1 MSKFEV
7 FDDEQQLFRR
17 IDQLRIDDIKD
28 EDITV
33 VANDRLDN
41 HSIIYYTSVNF
52 KKSHGTLW
60 DRFASKFGDDD
71 SSSGGRVIDR
81 LNLSGADKAKY
92 DKALDDGSIL
102 LFVKGL
108 SHTEEVQE
116 AREDD
121 TDSAA
126 EAADEA
132 AEETKNDTES
142 ISDDEEKRS
151 DEMIVTPEGPT
162 LTKEYDG
169 ITVTTEAVEKK
180 ETPVNEIKTDG
191 DTHRIDMS
199 TYVTEYD
206 EELELEEE
214 EIQHAKVEQVIEE
227 EEETIEEKNQYHT
240 VKDNVVN
247 MNPEED
253 EEGIRQG

>member
-7 FDDEQQLFRR
+7 FDDEQQLSRR

-33 VANDRLDN
+33 VSNDRLDN

-60 DRFASKFGDDD
+60 DRFASKFGDED
-71 SSSGGRVIDR
+71 SSGRVIDQ
-81 LNLSGADKAKY
+81 LNLTGADKAKY

-108 SHTEEVQE
+108 SHTEEVE
-116 AREDD
+116 EPPEDD
-121 TDSAA
+121 TDSVT
-126 EAADEA
+126 EEPRDA
-132 AEETKNDTES
+132 AEETKIETDS
-142 ISDDEEKRS
+142 ISDDEEKGS
-151 DEMIVTPEGPT
+151 DEMIVTTEGPT

-169 ITVTTEAVEKK
+169 ITVTTEAVENK
-180 ETPVNEIKTDG
+180 ETPVNEIRTDG

-199 TYVTEYD
+199 TYVTQYD
-206 EELELEEE
+206 ETLDLEEE
-214 EIQHAKVEQVIEE
+214 EIQHAKVEEVIEE
-227 EEETIEEKNQYHT
+227 EQEEQEEEEQYHT

-247 MNPEED
+247 MSPEAD

>member
-7 FDDEQQLFRR
+7 FDDEQQLSRR
-17 IDQLRIDDIKD
+17 IDQLRLDDIKD

-33 VANDRLDN
+33 VANDRPDK

-52 KKSHGTLW
+52 IISHGTLW
-60 DRFASKFGDDD
+60 DRFASKFGDEDTSD
-71 SSSGGRVIDR
+71 RVMDK
-81 LNLSGADKAKY
+81 LDLSGADKAKY

-108 SHTEEVQE
+108 SHAEEVEE
-116 AREDD
+116 ASEDD
-121 TDSAA
+121 TNTAMEESSETA
-126 EAADEA
+126 E
-132 AEETKNDTES
+132 DTENNTDN
-142 ISDDEEKRS
+142 ISDDEEKGS
-151 DEMIVTPEGPT
+151 DEMIVTTEGPT

-169 ITVTTEAVEKK
+169 ITVTTEAVENK
-180 ETPVNEIKTDG
+180 ETPVNEIRTDG

-199 TYVTEYD
+199 TYVTQYD
-206 EELELEEE
+206 ETLDLEEE
-214 EIQHAKVEQVIEE
+214 EIQHAKVEEVIEE
-227 EEETIEEKNQYHT
+227 EQEEQEEEEQYHT

-247 MNPEED
+247 MSPEAD

>member
-1 MSKFEV
+1 MSQFEV
-7 FDDEQQLFRR
+7 FNDEEQLFRR

-33 VANDRLDN
+33 VSDDKLDN

-71 SSSGGRVIDR
+71 TGTRVTDQ
-81 LNLSGADKAKY
+81 LNLSGDDKVKY
-92 DKALDDGSIL
+92 DKALDEGSIL

-108 SHTEEVQE
+108 SHTEEVE
-116 AREDD
+116 ETHEDD
-121 TDSAA
+121 TDSAKD
-126 EAADEA
+126 ESPEA
-132 AEETKNDTES
+132 AEDTKSKTDS

-151 DEMIVTPEGPT
+151 DEMIKEAERQTVTKDYE
-162 LTKEYDG
+162 G
-169 ITVTTEAVEKK
+169 ITVTTEVDEKK
-180 ETPVNEIKTDG
+180 EKPINEIKTDD

-199 TYVTEYD
+199 TYVTDYD

-214 EIQHAKVEQVIEE
+214 EIQHAKVEAVMEE
-227 EEETIEEKNQYHT
+227 EEEKEVERNYYHT
-240 VKDNVVN
+240 VRDNVVN
-247 MNPEED
+247 MQPEED
-253 EEGIRQG
+253 EDEIRKG

>member
-1 MSKFEV
+1 MSQFEV
-7 FDDEQQLFRR
+7 FNDEEQLFRR

-33 VANDRLDN
+33 VSDDKLDN

-71 SSSGGRVIDR
+71 AGTRVMDQ
-81 LNLSGADKAKY
+81 LNLSGDDKVKY
-92 DKALDDGSIL
+92 DKALDEGSIL
-102 LFVKGL
+102 LFVRGL
-108 SHTEEVQE
+108 SHTEEVEE
-116 AREDD
+116 AHENSADSS
-121 TDSAA
+121 TDESR
-126 EAADEA
+126 EA
-132 AEETKNDTES
+132 AEDTISKTGS

-151 DEMIVTPEGPT
+151 DEMIKEKERETVT
-162 LTKEYDG
+162 KDYDG
-169 ITVTTEAVEKK
+169 ITVTTEVAQKK
-180 ETPVNEIKTDG
+180 EKPVNETRTDE

-199 TYVTEYD
+199 TYVTDYD

-214 EIQHAKVEQVIEE
+214 EVQHAKVDAILEE
-227 EEETIEEKNQYHT
+227 EEEKEEERNYYHT

-247 MNPEED
+247 MQPEED
-253 EEGIRQG
+253 EYGIRQG